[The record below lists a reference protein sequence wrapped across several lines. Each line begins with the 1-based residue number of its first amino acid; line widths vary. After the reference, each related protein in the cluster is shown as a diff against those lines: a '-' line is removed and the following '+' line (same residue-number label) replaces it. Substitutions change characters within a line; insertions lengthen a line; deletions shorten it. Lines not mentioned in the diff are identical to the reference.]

1 MDYFEKLF
9 DDLTNPDNSNNTNIY
24 SNNIIYFN
32 FNSNNNSYITDE
44 IKNKYRIWLKTL
56 PIVNRAMPADISE
69 GGNMYTV
76 VELNLVS

>member
-1 MDYFEKLF
+1 MDYFEKLY
-9 DDLTNPDNSNNTNIY
+9 DDLTNPDNTNTNIY
-24 SNNIIYFN
+24 TNNIIYFN
-32 FNSNNNSYITDE
+32 TNTNTNITDE

-56 PIVNRAMPADISE
+56 PIVNRAMPADSSE